1 VCRLLCDTR
10 CSHTPL
16 APCCRQI
23 LFGTYDQMRPF
34 AFMLAMVVMSLYFV
48 IEVTTVPRHDVLQLE
63 PL

>member
-1 VCRLLCDTR
+1 
-10 CSHTPL
+10 
-16 APCCRQI
+16 
-23 LFGTYDQMRPF
+23 MRPF